1 MVNKLLI
8 GFGVVVLVAVG
19 SVGAWKLS
27 GSERRAGA
35 LGPIDEPIPLTWRGE
50 WAKDAKYDA
59 GQVVSY
65 EESSYVAEAPTDGQ
79 VPDAKDGPWALMAAR
94 STQEAQGSSGAFNG
108 TFRSPNGSYSLVV
121 ADDGIVLD
129 GPPGSIKLSSTGVEV
144 VADRN
149 VSVSAG
155 QGVSL
160 LGVTGTT
167 LRSNAG
173 VDLIGDRAV
182 SVTAGQGLNFLGA
195 TGMSFRSHAGFDVI
209 ADKNVSVS
217 AGQGVTL
224 LGATGT
230 TVKSNAGMAIQA
242 QAAMTV
248 QAGGTLYLKGSKI
261 QQN

>member
-8 GFGVVVLVAVG
+8 GFSVVVLVAVG

-27 GSERRAGA
+27 GGERRAGA
-35 LGPIDEPIPLTWRGE
+35 LGPIEEPIALTWRGE

-65 EESSYVAEAPTDGQ
+65 EGSSFVAEAAASGE
-79 VPDAKDGPWALMAAR
+79 VPNAKEGPWVLMAAKGV
-94 STQEAQGSSGAFNG
+94 QEAQAPAAFNG

-121 ADDGIVLD
+121 ADDGIVLQ
-129 GPPGSIKLSSTGVEV
+129 GPPGSIRLSSTGVDV
-144 VADRN
+144 VADQN

-155 QGVSL
+155 QGVTL

-173 VDLIGDRAV
+173 VDVIADRNV
-182 SVTAGQGLNFLGA
+182 SVSAGLGLNFLAA
-195 TGMSFRSHAGFDVI
+195 TGTTLRSHGGVDVV

-217 AGQGVTL
+217 AGQGL
-224 LGATGT
+224 NFLGTTGT
-230 TVKSNAGMAIQA
+230 TVKSNAGMTVQA
-242 QAAMTV
+242 AAAMTV